1 MWWQYLLVFFGAVLF
16 DIVPFPFAPAFTIM
30 MFFQILFDLNVWAV
44 IVIGVLGSVLG
55 RYILLL
61 YAPLMAN
68 KYLKA
73 SKNEDIKFL
82 GDKMNENKWKGV
94 LVVFAYSLLPLPT
107 TPLFLGAG
115 ISKIKPIYIIAPFLA
130 GKFTSDSIALNL
142 GKFAAENQQG
152 IIDNI
157 FSWQSIASFILGFA
171 MLFCLF
177 FINWRTLIHTKKLAF
192 DFKILN

>member
-1 MWWQYLLVFFGAVLF
+1 MWWHYLLVFLGTILF
-16 DIVPFPFAPAFTIM
+16 DIVPFPFPPAFTIM
-30 MFFQILFDLNVWAV
+30 VFLQILFDLNVWAV

-55 RYILLL
+55 RFILLL
-61 YAPLMAN
+61 YAPLLAN
-68 KYLKA
+68 KYLKE
-73 SKNEDIKFL
+73 SKNNDIKFL

-94 LVVFAYSLLPLPT
+94 LVVIAYSLLPLPT

-115 ISKIKPIYIIAPFLA
+115 ISKIKPIYIIIPFLV
-130 GKFTSDSIALNL
+130 GKFTSDSIALHL
-142 GKFAAENQQG
+142 GKFAAENQQS

-157 FSWQSIASFILGFA
+157 FSWQSIASFTLGFV

-177 FINWRTLIHTKKLAF
+177 FINWRTLIHTKKLKF